1 MGLGSGSAFFLKRA
15 DDRETLGS
23 FLKVSCAE
31 RGCAAFSSALACAPR
46 GVPSLSGA
54 VLISDSTAFEAVF
67 SGASV
72 VMDGDASKS
81 KICGK
86 SAGRDASK
94 DERSLSALCASKRR
108 FSVSSVS
115 EGAAGDNAL
124 TTVSAGFRGAGFFAV
139 MREASSSAGSFIF
152 LFSKGGW
159 LLTGSAD

>member
-23 FLKVSCAE
+23 FSKVSCAE
-31 RGCAAFSSALACAPR
+31 RSGAAFSSALAGASR

-54 VLISDSTAFEAVF
+54 VLISDSIAFETVF

-86 SAGRDASK
+86 SAGRDAA
-94 DERSLSALCASKRR
+94 ENAGSLSALSASKRR
-108 FSVSSVS
+108 FSASSVS
-115 EGAAGDNAL
+115 EGAAGESAL
-124 TTVSAGFRGAGFFAV
+124 TTASAGFRGAGFFAD
-139 MREASSSAGSFIF
+139 MREASSSEGSFIF
-152 LFSKGGW
+152 LFSKGG
-159 LLTGSAD
+159 LVLTGSAD

>member
-23 FLKVSCAE
+23 FSKVSCAE
-31 RGCAAFSSALACAPR
+31 RGCAAFSSAFAGAPR

-94 DERSLSALCASKRR
+94 DAGSLSALCASKRR
-108 FSVSSVS
+108 FSASSVS
-115 EGAAGDNAL
+115 EGAAGESAL
-124 TTVSAGFRGAGFFAV
+124 TTA
-139 MREASSSAGSFIF
+139 SAGSFIF
-152 LFSKGGW
+152 LFSKGG
-159 LLTGSAD
+159 LVLTGSAD